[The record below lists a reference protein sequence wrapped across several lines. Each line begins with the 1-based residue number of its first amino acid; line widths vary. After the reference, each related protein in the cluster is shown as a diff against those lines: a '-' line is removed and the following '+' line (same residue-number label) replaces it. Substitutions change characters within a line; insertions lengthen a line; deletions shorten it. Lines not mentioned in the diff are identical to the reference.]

1 MVPPDVDS
9 AAERLV
15 KAREKPADIRNECE
29 WAWERQNEKIPNHIN
44 ATQPKPD
51 KKLAVNITDSNQRA
65 VVPPSRRRQVLTES
79 TDSHIA
85 TRRVQRKK
93 RLNNSGSRKRKKRS

>member
-51 KKLAVNITDSNQRA
+51 KKLAVNIK
-65 VVPPSRRRQVLTES
+65 EMIF
-79 TDSHIA
+79 H
-85 TRRVQRKK
+85 
-93 RLNNSGSRKRKKRS
+93 

>member
-29 WAWERQNEKIPNHIN
+29 WAWERQNEKIPDHIN

-51 KKLAVNITDSNQRA
+51 KKLAVNITDSNRRA

-93 RLNNSGSRKRKKRS
+93 RLNNSGSHKCKKRS